1 MRTKSNVNAF
11 VFGEEARR
19 DFGEEKEKNEE
30 GGGGTITMK
39 SIESNVSK
47 LERMTPVFSR
57 ELMAFVSGNK
67 SELYE
72 KRRKR
77 NVGGRRRQARKR
89 GGFSATDES
98 VFVSF

>member
-1 MRTKSNVNAF
+1 
-11 VFGEEARR
+11 
-19 DFGEEKEKNEE
+19 
-30 GGGGTITMK
+30 MK

-77 NVGGRRRQARKR
+77 NVAEAVVAKRGKEEDFRQPTSQFLSVFSVFSLARGCPPWPRRRGASTPQA
-89 GGFSATDES
+89 
-98 VFVSF
+98 

>member
-1 MRTKSNVNAF
+1 MMSTKSNVNAF

-19 DFGEEKEKNEE
+19 DFGEEKETTKSEE
-30 GGGGTITMK
+30 GGGGTITIK

-77 NVGGRRRQARKR
+77 SR
-89 GGFSATDES
+89 GGPW
-98 VFVSF
+98 